1 MIRRPPRSTRTDTL
15 FPYTTLFRSSRSGAP
30 KLSAYIPSIR
40 SVSSSVSAS
49 NSLSRARREA
59 PLILGEEFA
68 QELELGGRH
77 VDQLL
82 HWSVEGVERSDEHTT
97 ALKSLLTTAYDVA
110 CVKKTINHSQQHW

>member
-1 MIRRPPRSTRTDTL
+1 MRISDW
-15 FPYTTLFRSSRSGAP
+15 SSDVCSSDLRSGAP

-59 PLILGEEFA
+59 PLILREDFA
-68 QELELGGRH
+68 QELDLGGRH

-82 HWSVEGVERSDEHTT
+82 HCSVEGVERLEATD
-97 ALKSLLTTAYDVA
+97 LLGKVVLETLFHDFR
-110 CVKKTINHSQQHW
+110 

>member
-1 MIRRPPRSTRTDTL
+1 MRISDWSSDVCSSDLNFLGCRGPAP
-15 FPYTTLFRSSRSGAP
+15 SSRSGAP

-68 QELELGGRH
+68 QELDLGGRH

-82 HWSVEGVERSDEHTT
+82 HCSVEGVERLEETDLLGKVVLE
-97 ALKSLLTTAYDVA
+97 SLFHAFV
-110 CVKKTINHSQQHW
+110 

>member
-1 MIRRPPRSTRTDTL
+1 MPSQGGTGFNSADNFLGCRGPAT
-15 FPYTTLFRSSRSGAP
+15 SSRSGAP

-68 QELELGGRH
+68 QELDLGGRH

-82 HWSVEGVERSDEHTT
+82 HCSVEGVDR
-97 ALKSLLTTAYDVA
+97 KSTRLNSSHYSA
-110 CVKKTINHSQQHW
+110 SRMPSS

>member
-1 MIRRPPRSTRTDTL
+1 MIRRPPISTRTDTL
-15 FPYTTLFRSSRSGAP
+15 FPYTTLFRSSSRSGAL

-68 QELELGGRH
+68 QELDLGGRH

-82 HWSVEGVERSDEHTT
+82 HCSVEGVERLEETDLLGKVVLE
-97 ALKSLLTTAYDVA
+97 SLFHAFV
-110 CVKKTINHSQQHW
+110 